1 MQPSMD
7 PGAKDSE
14 ERRRLIISIARPSAF
29 VPLSRSILGRMG
41 YVIVPLEEW
50 QSYPPLSKREPLL
63 VLVDDRMF
71 ASLPEG
77 EPFDRLPILLLTGR
91 DPGRIEDRRVLG
103 AISQPAGLHELYRL
117 LQQLI
122 EPQPRGSLRI
132 PTNLPARMRGA
143 DREWTGSVLSLSE
156 NGCLLRTPEPM
167 PLGSALEISFEL
179 PRAGRIETRAE
190 ASYQLIPDFGLVFQS
205 TPAASRH
212 AIRSFVE
219 ERLAAV

>member
-1 MQPSMD
+1 
-7 PGAKDSE
+7 
-14 ERRRLIISIARPSAF
+14 
-29 VPLSRSILGRMG
+29 
-41 YVIVPLEEW
+41 
-50 QSYPPLSKREPLL
+50 
-63 VLVDDRMF
+63 
-71 ASLPEG
+71 
-77 EPFDRLPILLLTGR
+77 
-91 DPGRIEDRRVLG
+91 VLG
-103 AISQPAGLHELYRL
+103 AISQPAGLHELFRL

-122 EPQPRGSLRI
+122 EPQPRGALRV
-132 PTNLPARMRGA
+132 PTNLPAHMRGA

-219 ERLAAV
+219 EHLAAA